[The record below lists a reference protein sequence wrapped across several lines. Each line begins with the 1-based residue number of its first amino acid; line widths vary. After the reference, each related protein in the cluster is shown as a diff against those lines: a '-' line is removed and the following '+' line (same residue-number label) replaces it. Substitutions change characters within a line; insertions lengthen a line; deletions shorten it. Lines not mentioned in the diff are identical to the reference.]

1 MKNRTI
7 PLPFYVNLAQI
18 IIGLI
23 GLTFILYVGQEII
36 KPLVFSLIVAI
47 LLNPIV
53 NYLVRKHFNRI
64 LAISITVVLSTLLF
78 LALLYFIGSQLTMF
92 TDAFPQLKQK
102 FGVLFDEVVS
112 WTSQNFN
119 VSIFKI
125 KTWIETQKDQGIT
138 NSSLIIGQT
147 LNTISGVLILALLIP
162 VYIFLILYYKPLLL
176 DFIAKAFPDNK
187 NETVKEVLTETKS
200 LIQNYLVGLLIE
212 TAVVAVLN
220 TVTLLI
226 IGVEYAILIGVIGAL
241 LNLIPY
247 IGGIIAIAIPM
258 ALALA
263 TQQPIDA
270 VYVIIGYSLVQI
282 IDNNLIVPKI
292 VASKVKVNALAS
304 IVVVLIGGALWG
316 VTGMFLSLPIL
327 AIFKVIF
334 DRIDS
339 LKPLGFL
346 IGDTMPE
353 ISIFNK
359 SKRKKKKST

>member
-1 MKNRTI
+1 MNSRKVS
-7 PLPFYVNLAQI
+7 LPFYVNLAQI
-18 IIGLI
+18 IIGII
-23 GLTFILYVGQEII
+23 GLTFIMYVGQEII
-36 KPLVFSLIVAI
+36 IPLVFSLIVAI

-53 NYLVRKHFNRI
+53 NYLVLKRCNRI
-64 LAISITVVLSTLLF
+64 VAISVTVVLATLLF
-78 LALLYFIGSQLTMF
+78 FALLYFIGSQLSMF
-92 TDAFPQLKQK
+92 SEAFPQLKQK
-102 FGVLFDEVVS
+102 FSMMFDQVIS
-112 WTSQNFN
+112 WSSQNFN
-119 VSIFKI
+119 ISTAKI
-125 KTWIETQKDQGIT
+125 KSWIETQKDQGIS
-138 NSSLIIGQT
+138 NSTLFIGQT

-176 DFIAKAFPDNK
+176 DFVAKAFPDNK
-187 NETVKEVLTETKS
+187 DGTVKEVLTETKS

-220 TVTLLI
+220 TATLLI
-226 IGVEYAILIGVIGAL
+226 IGLEYAILIGVIGAL

-270 VYVIIGYSLVQI
+270 LYVIIGYSIVQL

-292 VASKVKVNALAS
+292 VASKVKINALAS
-304 IVVVLIGGALWG
+304 IVVVLIGGAIWG
-316 VTGMFLSLPIL
+316 VAGMFLSLPII

-334 DRIDS
+334 DRIES

-353 ISIFNK
+353 VSVFSK
-359 SKRKKKKST
+359 SKRKKKKSK